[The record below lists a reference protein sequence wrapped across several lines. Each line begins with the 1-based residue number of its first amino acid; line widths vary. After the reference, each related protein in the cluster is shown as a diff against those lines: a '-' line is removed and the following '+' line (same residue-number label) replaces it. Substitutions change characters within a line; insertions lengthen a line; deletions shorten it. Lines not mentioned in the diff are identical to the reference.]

1 MSRRLAPAREAL
13 ARMGARVRCAVA
25 PCRAGS
31 LALRRWRGSAL
42 MTGSRSASDRSYMP
56 VCCLTL
62 GFSDGAGDAN
72 EARCGRE
79 RAGKLRGTSAMAE
92 AQTTRQA
99 RTAATIAANRR

>member
-62 GFSDGAGDAN
+62 GFSDGAGNAN
-72 EARCGRE
+72 DRPCDRKMG
-79 RAGKLRGTSAMAE
+79 GDSRG
-92 AQTTRQA
+92 A
-99 RTAATIAANRR
+99 RTMEEA